1 LNAPPIPA
9 VSPAISVV
17 IPTHNR
23 ARSLG
28 HVLEALSA
36 LQHEIEGLEVVVVDD
51 GSTDDTLAYLDGRD
65 WSLDLKVLS
74 QAQSGVAVAR
84 NQGARTATA
93 PVLVFID
100 DDVTPAAGFLAAH
113 ARVHDDTPGAVSI
126 GRLAPSDDPDAQPP
140 GWWRWLEWQFEK
152 QYADIES
159 GERTLDGI
167 SLYSG
172 NFSLPA
178 DLFWQVGGFDET
190 VRYCEDAELGLRLEQ
205 AGASFRLATSATGH
219 HSGYRSFQSWR
230 DAAYRGGFWDS
241 EQMLK
246 MRKVYSLGDLVK
258 GFQNRHRVL
267 RVVADAVLGRPRLYN
282 LTIKAMRSVAFS
294 AGLLRLRSLERYAY
308 GGIYDLTYW
317 HGLCD
322 GLGGFSLLQRYIR
335 DPRKLEAAA

>member
-1 LNAPPIPA
+1 MNKRPA
-9 VSPAISVV
+9 QIKTPSVSVV

-28 HVLEALSA
+28 HVLEALSGVQREVA
-36 LQHEIEGLEVVVVDD
+36 GLEVVVVDD
-51 GSTDDTLAYLDGRD
+51 GSTDDTLEYVGGRD
-65 WSLDLKVLS
+65 WGLDLKLVS

-84 NQGARTATA
+84 NHGARVATA
-93 PVLVFID
+93 PILVFID
-100 DDVTPAAGFLAAH
+100 DDVAPAPGFLAAH
-113 ARVHDDTPGAVSI
+113 LDAQWEIDDAVSI
-126 GRLAPSDDPDAQPP
+126 GRLAPSDDPEAKPP

-178 DLFWQVGGFDET
+178 VLFWQVGGFDET

-205 AGASFRLATSATGH
+205 VGANFRLAAGAVGH

-246 MRKVYSLGDLVK
+246 MRKVYSLGDLVRD
-258 GFQNRHRVL
+258 FHHRHKIL
-267 RVVADAVLGRPRLYN
+267 RSVAQVVLGRPRLFG
-282 LTIKAMRSVAFS
+282 LTIAAMRGVAVA
-294 AGLLRLRSLERYAY
+294 AGGLRLRKLERYAY

-335 DPRKLEAAA
+335 NSSTLEAAA

>member
-1 LNAPPIPA
+1 MNANPT
-9 VSPAISVV
+9 VSVV

-36 LQHEIEGLEVVVVDD
+36 LQLEVEGLEVIVVDD
-51 GSTDDTLAYLDGRD
+51 GSTDDTLAYLGGRD
-65 WSLDLKVLS
+65 WGVDLKVLT

-84 NQGARTATA
+84 NFGARVATA
-93 PVLVFID
+93 PVLGFID
-100 DDVTPAAGFLAAH
+100 DDVTPAPGFLAAH
-113 ARVHDDTPGAVSI
+113 AAIHADTADAVSI
-126 GRLAPSDDPDAQPP
+126 GRLAPSDDPEANPP

-152 QYADIES
+152 QYAEIER

-178 DLFWQVGGFDET
+178 TLFWQVGGFDET

-205 AGASFRLATSATGH
+205 AGANFRLATSAVGH

-258 GFQNRHRVL
+258 GFHNRHRAL
-267 RVVADAVLGRPRLYN
+267 RVVAETVLGRPWLYN
-282 LTIKAMRSVAFS
+282 LTIKAMRAVAFS
-294 AGLLRLRSLERYAY
+294 AGLLRLRAVERYAY

-335 DPRKLEAAA
+335 NPRTLEAAA

>member
-1 LNAPPIPA
+1 MNDRPVQIKSPA
-9 VSPAISVV
+9 VSVV

-28 HVLEALSA
+28 HVLEALSS
-36 LQHEIEGLEVVVVDD
+36 QQKDTEGLEVVVVDD
-51 GSTDDTLAYLDGRD
+51 GSTDETLEYLRSRD
-65 WSLDLKVLS
+65 WGMDVKVVS
-74 QAQSGVAVAR
+74 QPQSGVAVAR
-84 NQGARTATA
+84 NHGAREASA
-93 PVLVFID
+93 PTLIFID
-100 DDVTPAAGFLAAH
+100 DDVAPAPGFLAAH
-113 ARVHDDTPGAVSI
+113 LRTQAETPGGVSI
-126 GRLAPSDDPDAQPP
+126 GRLAPSDDPEADPP

-152 QYADIES
+152 QYADVES
-159 GERTLDGI
+159 GERVLDGI

-178 DLFWQVGGFDET
+178 ALFWQVGGFDET

-205 AGASFRLATSATGH
+205 AGASFSFSSGAVGH

-246 MRKVYSLGDLVK
+246 MRRVYSLGDLVRD
-258 GFQNRHRVL
+258 FQHRHHIL
-267 RVVADAVLGRPRLYN
+267 RVVAQTVLGRPKLFG
-282 LTIKAMRSVAFS
+282 LTIGALRGVAVT
-294 AGLLRLRSLERYAY
+294 AGLLRLRKLERYAY

-335 DPRKLEAAA
+335 NSSTLEAAA

>member
-1 LNAPPIPA
+1 MNAQPTPA
-9 VSPAISVV
+9 VSIV
-17 IPTHNR
+17 IPTHHR

-36 LQHEIEGLEVVVVDD
+36 LRHEIDSLEVVVVDD
-51 GSTDDTLAYLDGRD
+51 GSTDDTLTYLDGRD
-65 WSLDLKVLS
+65 WGLRLKVLS

-84 NQGARTATA
+84 NHGARTATA
-93 PVLVFID
+93 LILVFID
-100 DDVTPAAGFLAAH
+100 DDVTPAPGFLAAH
-113 ARVHDDTPGAVSI
+113 ASTHANTAGAVSI
-126 GRLAPSDDPDAQPP
+126 GRLAPSDNPNANPP

-159 GERTLDGI
+159 GKRTLDGI

-178 DLFWQVGGFDET
+178 ALFWQVGGFDET

-205 AGASFRLATSATGH
+205 AGASFRLAANAIGH

-258 GFQNRHRVL
+258 DFQNRHKVL

-282 LTIKAMRSVAFS
+282 LAIKAMRGVAFS
-294 AGLLRLRSLERYAY
+294 AGLLHLRSLERYAY